1 MIKTDIVL
9 TDDFTG
15 TKGNFT
21 AKNKAELLK
30 VMEQNNID
38 KCNVDFTFAG
48 MDGLQTTIYREQL
61 ENELH
66 NQHQQ
71 KGAD

>member
-9 TDDFTG
+9 ADDLTG
-15 TKGNFT
+15 AKATFT

-30 VMEQNNID
+30 VMQSEHID

-48 MDGLQTTIYREQL
+48 MDALNTTIYRRQL
-61 ENELH
+61 EKEL
-66 NQHQQ
+66 HQQ

>member
-9 TDDFTG
+9 TDDITG
-15 TKGNFT
+15 EAGTFT

-30 VMEQNNID
+30 VMEQNKID

-48 MDGLQTTIYREQL
+48 MSGLTTTIYRREL
-61 ENELH
+61 EKEL
-66 NQHQQ
+66 HQQ

>member
-1 MIKTDIVL
+1 MIRTDIVL

-15 TKGNFT
+15 EKATFT

-30 VMEQNNID
+30 VMEQNKID

-48 MDGLQTTIYREQL
+48 MSGLTTTIYRDQL
-61 ENELH
+61 AEEL
-66 NQHQQ
+66 QDQQ
-71 KGAD
+71 KG